1 MYKHSSTTWKNIYK
15 DNYKQIRDRA
25 VEWRKQNTI
34 TRLERPTRLDR
45 ARTLGYKA
53 KQGIIVVRIKVG
65 RGGMRRPRPK
75 AGRRQ
80 KHAGVV
86 KMKANIN
93 MKQTSEKRVSR
104 KYPNLHVLNSYFV
117 YKDGK
122 NAWYE
127 VILVDPSHPSIKSD
141 TDFRYL
147 VS

>member
-15 DNYKQIRDRA
+15 DNYKQIRERV

-53 KQGIIVVRIKVG
+53 KQGIVVVRIKVG

-86 KMKANIN
+86 KMKAKIN

-104 KYPNLHVLNSYFV
+104 KYPNLH
-117 YKDGK
+117 
-122 NAWYE
+122 
-127 VILVDPSHPSIKSD
+127 
-141 TDFRYL
+141 
-147 VS
+147 